1 MTDFERLMLPHL
13 DAAFRLAVWLV
24 RDESASQDI
33 VQESYLR
40 AFKAWHRFQ
49 PGNERAWL
57 LTIVHRC
64 SLDWLKRT
72 TARAF
77 IDIDDEAMMSPEE
90 ARALR
95 DNATPEDTF
104 IQGQS
109 AAKLKEAIMEL
120 APAFREVIL
129 LKDIEELSY
138 KSIAAILNVPIGTVM
153 SRLARG
159 RDLLRRR
166 LVGVTP

>member
-1 MTDFERLMLPHL
+1 
-13 DAAFRLAVWLV
+13 
-24 RDESASQDI
+24 
-33 VQESYLR
+33 
-40 AFKAWHRFQ
+40 
-49 PGNERAWL
+49 
-57 LTIVHRC
+57 
-64 SLDWLKRT
+64 
-72 TARAF
+72 
-77 IDIDDEAMMSPEE
+77 MSPEE